1 MDELGRRSMQPSAP
15 PLIKKDG
22 SLSKIAVAV
31 GDRGGISSFVV
42 VALAVVSLISIAHVI
57 PERSLIF

>member
-1 MDELGRRSMQPSAP
+1 MQPSAP